1 MSPVK
6 ARRREIVVEE
16 MRLKAREAVEMILG
30 ALPHVAIEIVE
41 PFRVGRIKIDGL
53 WEKIFTRVI

>member
-1 MSPVK
+1 MSAIK

-53 WEKIFTRVI
+53 QGKNLHG

>member
-1 MSPVK
+1 
-6 ARRREIVVEE
+6 

-53 WEKIFTRVI
+53 QGKNLHG